1 MKNKVLSIMLMA
13 ACPLFGIHAQQNPWN
28 NPITSPTVG
37 PDGKVTFTIEAPNAK
52 DVQLNGQ
59 FMEGNKPLQKNER
72 GIWSVTIQVDKPDI
86 YPYSFIVD
94 GVQVSDPSNILLFPN
109 ERFKASLLEMPSK
122 DALYTV
128 NQVPHGKV
136 SYSTYYSEVLHMNRP
151 LLVYTPAG
159 YETSGKSYPVLYLV
173 SGTTDTEETWFKVGR
188 VNTILDNLIAQ
199 GKAEPMIVVM
209 PYGYMM
215 NGTPMPSS
223 MEAAGMYG
231 TFADELTGCV
241 MPFVESEYRTLADRE
256 HRAIA
261 GFSRGGG
268 QSLFTALSHL
278 DKFAWLASY
287 SAYLTP
293 EVMDKYFNEIIG
305 KKELNQRLDLL
316 WFGVGNSDFLYPD
329 VIRNLEY
336 FDKKGITYL
345 KKITTGGHTWMNA
358 RDYLAETVQLFFKA
372 KNDKTSAK

>member
-1 MKNKVLSIMLMA
+1 MKNKLFLMILLA
-13 ACPLFGIHAQQNPWN
+13 VSPVIGIQAQRNPWT
-28 NPITSPTVG
+28 NPVTSPAVN
-37 PDGKVTFTIEAPNAK
+37 PDGTVTFSIEAPEAK
-52 DVQLNGQ
+52 DIQLSGQ
-59 FMEGNKPLQKNER
+59 FMEGTKALQKDKD
-72 GIWSVTIQVDKPDI
+72 GVWSITVQIDKPDI

-94 GVQVSDPSNILLFPN
+94 GVQISDPSNILIFPN

-122 DALYTV
+122 DALYTI

-136 SYSTYYSEVLHMNRP
+136 SYSTYFSEVLQMNRP

-159 YETSGKSYPVLYLV
+159 YEQSDKEYPVFYLV

-215 NGTPMPSS
+215 HGTPMPSS
-223 MEAAGMYG
+223 MEAAEMYG
-231 TFADELTGCV
+231 TFADELTSCV
-241 MPFVESEYRTLADRE
+241 MPFVESNYRTITDRE

-268 QSLFTALSHL
+268 QSLFTALTHL

-293 EVMDKYFNEIIG
+293 EVMDKYFSKSIG
-305 KKELNQRLDLL
+305 EKELNHRLNLL
-316 WFGVGNSDFLYPD
+316 WFGVGNSDFLYQD
-329 VIRNLEY
+329 VVRNLEY
-336 FDKKGITYL
+336 FDRKGISYK

-358 RDYLAETVQLFFKA
+358 RDYLAETVQLFFK
-372 KNDKTSAK
+372 N